1 MNPWRGLKDLP
12 REVWLLSAATLVNR
26 AGTMVLP
33 FLVLYLTRTLGITPA
48 HAALSLTVYGI
59 AALIT
64 MPVAGRL
71 TDIVGPIAVIKT
83 SLFLSGVL
91 LFLYPLAHSFP
102 TILAITFLFAILNES
117 VRPPSLSMISDL
129 VRPPQ
134 RKSAFALS
142 RLAVNLGMSV
152 GPAIGGVLALISFR
166 WLFFVDGATSI
177 LAGVV
182 IAMARWDA
190 LALKPSHDPDWSDPE
205 ELGREIEADSVVPL
219 AAAHP
224 ARDLRAF
231 RNPRMLYFLAAMIPA
246 QLVFFQL
253 TSSLPLFLVRNLRL
267 PESLYGTVF
276 TLNTLHDRRAR
287 GSAQHRHGALVASPY
302 AHARRSTICNWFR
315 LFRFRHPPC
324 ANFRSGRHL
333 DLRRNDPPA
342 RKFRLCRRNRPAR
355 PPRRVHGPLH
365 NVVQHR
371 ILARPN
377 PRCRTPPAPG
387 PAWSLGSSLR
397 LRLHFSPDDEPHRKQ
412 KPESSPVATT
422 TFSSSWALFSIQ
434 LVREVPD
441 TDLIEYFN
449 CDVHPGQNAL

>member
-1 MNPWRGLKDLP
+1 MNPWRGLKGLP

-64 MPVAGRL
+64 MPIAGRL
-71 TDIVGPIAVIKT
+71 TDVVGPIAVIKT

-91 LFLYPLAHSFP
+91 LFLFLLAHSFP

-134 RKSAFALS
+134 RKAAFALS

-152 GPAIGGVLALISFR
+152 GPAIGGVLALFSFR

-182 IAMARWDA
+182 ITMARWDSA
-190 LALKPSHDPDWSDPE
+190 RLNLSHDPDWADPE

-224 ARDLRAF
+224 AHHLRAF

-276 TLNTLHDRRAR
+276 TLNTLLIVALEVPLNTAMAHWSHRRTLTL
-287 GSAQHRHGALVASPY
+287 GALLYAIGFGAFAFVA
-302 AHARRSTICNWFR
+302 
-315 LFRFRHPPC
+315 
-324 ANFRSGRHL
+324 
-333 DLRRNDPPA
+333 
-342 RKFRLCRRNRPAR
+342 RPAQIFAAVVIWTFGEMILLPGSSAYAAEIA
-355 PPRRVHGPLH
+355 PPGRRGEYMGLYTMSFS
-365 NVVQHR
+365 
-371 ILARPN
+371 IAF
-377 PRCRTPPAPG
+377 
-387 PAWSLGSSLR
+387 SLGPILGAELLQR
-397 LRLHFSPDDEPHRKQ
+397 WGPHGLWGTAFV
-412 KPESSPVATT
+412 SGCIS
-422 TFSSSWALFSIQ
+422 ALMMSRIGTKDTN
-434 LVREVPD
+434 RE
-441 TDLIEYFN
+441 
-449 CDVHPGQNAL
+449 AAAA